1 MTQATAADTAT
12 GTEVSRLRLVA
23 LGGLGEIGRNLLAI
37 ECGEDIVVVDSGLMF
52 PETEMLGVDLVI
64 PDVGWLVERRERVRG
79 IVLTHGHEDHIGA
92 LPYIL
97 PRLDVPV
104 FGTALTL
111 GILRNK
117 LREHRLLS
125 STRLNTVT
133 PGDTVQLGGIAV
145 EWIHT
150 THSVPDSC
158 ALALHTPLGV
168 IIHTGDFKVDQSP
181 VHGEPPDLARL
192 ARLGD
197 AGVLLLL
204 SDSTNAESEGMTPSE
219 RSVAPALASLI
230 GGAAGRVLVA
240 TFASNISRLQ
250 QVVQAAEN
258 ADRHCLFI
266 GRSMLNNVKVAQ
278 ELGFLEVGRGTVVS
292 PKQAARLPD
301 RELCILCTGAQ
312 GEPLSALS
320 RIAGGEHPLV
330 SFHAGDT
337 VVLSANP
344 IPGNEEA
351 VHLTVNNLDRLG
363 AHTYRGSAH
372 GLHASGHAAREELRL
387 LLTLCR
393 PRYFMPV
400 HGEYRHLAAHRELAI
415 ASGVLPENVAAVDN
429 GKVVEIDGE
438 GLRVLERRVPAGY
451 VYVDG
456 LSLEDATDV
465 VFRDRRQLAEDG
477 LIIVHLAVERSTGAI
492 VAGPELIARGFI
504 EDADS
509 AALFEEAQIRVR
521 QTLEHLAPDAG
532 WAVWKAA
539 VHEAL
544 SRFLFKRT
552 NRRPLILPL
561 VTEV

>member
-1 MTQATAADTAT
+1 LTPPEGSRAPAAATVD
-12 GTEVSRLRLVA
+12 RLRLVA
-23 LGGLGEIGRNLLAI
+23 LGGLGEIGRNLLAV

-64 PDVGWLVERRERVRG
+64 PDVSWLVERRERVRG

-92 LPYIL
+92 LPYVL

-104 FGTALTL
+104 YGTALTL

-125 STRLNTVT
+125 STRLTTVV

-204 SDSTNAESEGMTPSE
+204 SDSTNAEIEGMTPSE
-219 RSVAPALASLI
+219 SSVGPALAALVN
-230 GGAAGRVLVA
+230 GAEGRVMVA

-250 QVVQAAEN
+250 QAIQAAED
-258 ADRHCLFI
+258 ADRHCLLV
-266 GRSMLNNVKVAQ
+266 GRSMLNNVRVAQ
-278 ELGFLEVGRGTVVS
+278 ELGFLKARHGTFVS
-292 PKQAARLPD
+292 PRQAERLAD

-320 RIAGGEHPLV
+320 RIASGEHPLI
-330 SFHAGDT
+330 SLHDGDT

-351 VHLTVNNLDRLG
+351 VHRTVNNLHRLG
-363 AHTYRGSAH
+363 AHIHSGSAH
-372 GLHASGHAAREELRL
+372 GLHASGHAGREELRL
-387 LLTLCR
+387 MLTLCR
-393 PRYFMPV
+393 PRYFIPV

-415 ASGVLPENVAAVDN
+415 ASGVAAENVAAVDN
-429 GKVVEIDGE
+429 GAVVEIDGA
-438 GLRVLERRVPAGY
+438 GLRVLDARLSAGY

-477 LIIVHLAVERSTGAI
+477 LIIVHLAVERSTG
-492 VAGPELIARGFI
+492 VVVSGPELIARGFI
-504 EDADS
+504 EDADG
-509 AALFEEAQIRVR
+509 ARLFEEAQERIRE
-521 QTLEHLAPDAG
+521 TLEHLGPDAG
-532 WAVWKAA
+532 WAVWKGA

-552 NRRPLILPL
+552 HRRPLILPL

>member
-1 MTQATAADTAT
+1 LTQSSGVGTPT
-12 GTEVSRLRLVA
+12 GTGVSRLRLVA

-37 ECGEDIVVVDSGLMF
+37 ECGDDIVVVDAGLMF

-64 PDVGWLVERRERVRG
+64 PDVGWLVERREKVRG

-117 LREHRLLS
+117 LREHRLLT
-125 STRLNTVT
+125 STRLTTVT
-133 PGDTVQLGGIAV
+133 PGDTVQLGCIAV

-150 THSVPDSC
+150 THSVPDAC

-181 VHGEPPDLARL
+181 VNGAPPDLARL

-204 SDSTNAESEGMTPSE
+204 SDSTNADVEGMTPSE

-230 GGAAGRVLVA
+230 SGAAGRVLVA

-266 GRSMLNNVKVAQ
+266 GRSMLNNIKVAQ

-292 PKQAARLPD
+292 PKQANRLPD
-301 RELCILCTGAQ
+301 AEMCILCTGSQ

-330 SFHAGDT
+330 SLHPGDT

-363 AHTYRGSAH
+363 AHTYRGSAR

-393 PRYFMPV
+393 PQYFMPV

-438 GLRVLERRVPAGY
+438 GLHVLDRRVPAGY

-509 AALFEEAQIRVR
+509 AALFDEAQIRVR
-521 QTLEHLAPDAG
+521 EILEHLAPDAG
-532 WAVWKAA
+532 WAVWKGA